1 MYQLDCYV
9 RRFKQELATATSSL
23 RGEDLD
29 LFLILAKAEIDCAV
43 VKKLAKDREM
53 NAGCGVRG
61 NPATACGCGP

>member
-1 MYQLDCYV
+1 MWELDFYV
-9 RRFKQELATATSSL
+9 KRLKQEMEMATSSL
-23 RGEDLD
+23 SGENLD
-29 LFLILAKAEIDCAV
+29 LYLILAKSQLDCAV